1 MIQMS
6 IGFGRFCPKDLV
18 KPKFRWRN
26 VGFFLK
32 KMWCKR
38 SNNEGFE
45 RPAKEQTTG
54 YKHILKSAEMASR
67 SLIK

>member
-18 KPKFRWRN
+18 KPKFCWRN
-26 VGFFLK
+26 VGFQK
-32 KMWCKR
+32 KMWIKR

-67 SLIK
+67 SPMK